1 MRIIIT
7 ESKLKNL
14 INNIL
19 GYDLSD
25 RIEMITSWSE
35 LNNGGHFAFRRDR
48 EKFNRDLNHYGPFF
62 IFSIGPGKYR
72 NRYYV
77 QYQGKENGWLIRGES
92 TLNPTLDEYDFLSL
106 LGISSLGVK
115 LNKIIDEF
123 VIE

>member
-25 RIEMITSWSE
+25 RIKMITNWME
-35 LNNGGHFAFRRDR
+35 LPYAGRIFFGNNREAFR
-48 EKFNRDLNHYGPFF
+48 FYLNHYGPFYE
-62 IFSIGPGKYR
+62 FSVGSNK
-72 NRYYV
+72 NSNKYYV
-77 QYQGKENGWLIRGES
+77 QYQGKENNGWVIIGQGGE
-92 TLNPTLDEYDFLSL
+92 LDEYDFLSVL
-106 LGISSLGVK
+106 GVESLGIK

>member
-1 MRIIIT
+1 MKIIIT

-19 GYDLSD
+19 GYDLSE
-25 RIEMITSWSE
+25 RIEMIWNWAE
-35 LNNGGHFAFRRDR
+35 LTNGGHYAFKRDR

-62 IFSIGPGKYR
+62 VISVGPGRYHD
-72 NRYYV
+72 RYYV

-92 TLNPTLDEYDFLSL
+92 TISPKLDEYEFLTI
-106 LGISSLGVK
+106 LGIEHLGVK

-123 VIE
+123 VIK

>member
-25 RIEMITSWSE
+25 RIEMITNWME
-35 LNNGGHFAFRRDR
+35 LSYAGRTVFRDDR
-48 EKFNRDLNHYGPFF
+48 ETFRFYLNHFGPFF
-62 IFSIGPGKYR
+62 EFSVGSNKHS
-72 NRYYV
+72 NKYYV
-77 QYQGKENGWLIRGES
+77 QYRGKENGWFISEQGSNRM
-92 TLNPTLDEYDFLSL
+92 LDEYDFLSV

>member
-25 RIEMITSWSE
+25 RIKMITNWME
-35 LNNGGHFAFRRDR
+35 LSYAGRAMFRDNR
-48 EKFNRDLNHYGPFF
+48 ETFRFYLNHFGPFF
-62 IFSIGPGKYR
+62 EFSVGSNEHSDK
-72 NRYYV
+72 YYV
-77 QYQGKENGWLIRGES
+77 QYRGKVSGWMIFKEGDDRM
-92 TLNPTLDEYDFLSL
+92 LDEYDFLSL